1 MKAFGFEYELEISTK
16 PQKAVGD
23 DEVWDIAT
31 KALKEALD
39 EKGLK
44 YGIDEGGGAFYGPK
58 IDIKITDA
66 LSRKWQCGTVQ
77 VDFNLPARFELGYI
91 DENNEKKQPVMLHR
105 AILGSFERFVGILLE
120 HTAGELPFWI
130 CPTQVSIVP
139 IGEAHAS
146 YAKEILNLLREAGI
160 DGEILDKS
168 ETLNK
173 RIRTAEKQKV
183 PLIIVLGDNEVSAR
197 SVALRDRRAREQRNL
212 GLDEFLNFVK
222 AKLNEVNF

>member
-1 MKAFGFEYELEISTK
+1 M
-16 PQKAVGD
+16 
-23 DEVWDIAT
+23 
-31 KALKEALD
+31 
-39 EKGLK
+39 
-44 YGIDEGGGAFYGPK
+44 
-58 IDIKITDA
+58 
-66 LSRKWQCGTVQ
+66 
-77 VDFNLPARFELGYI
+77 
-91 DENNEKKQPVMLHR
+91 
-105 AILGSFERFVGILLE
+105 
-120 HTAGELPFWI
+120 
-130 CPTQVSIVP
+130 P

-146 YAKEILNLLREAGI
+146 YAKEILNLLREVDI
-160 DGEILDKS
+160 DGEILDRN